1 MKRSLVPLLVLVFA
15 LVCLAQSA
23 TAAPTLAPV
32 ISPDVTAALAQ
43 ADQARVVISL
53 RDPAALKA
61 PADER
66 ARVVAQAQTAVMAAL
81 APGDFKPTR
90 RLTYVPALVG
100 TITRNGLSR
109 LQAHPLVRAVYPDA
123 PVRLHLG
130 QSVPALGA
138 DIVHTSLGLT
148 GRGVHVATIDTGV
161 DLSHP
166 DLSDDILAQKCFTQG
181 ECKPDNTFEG
191 DNAQDE
197 NGHGT
202 HVAGVITGRG
212 ATTPGGFAPDAKIV
226 SVRVV
231 GEQTGA
237 VISDLVAGLDWVR
250 GQAAPLDISIVNVS
264 LGTFSVYS
272 GACDAEEPALADAVG
287 QLTSVGVAVFASSGN
302 EGANSGLTAPACN
315 TGVIAVGATYDA
327 NLGREPDSGTYRT
340 LFGGDWPACAD
351 LVTNLQTIA
360 CFSNSSSRVDIVA
373 PGARITATALGG
385 GSATYSGTS
394 AAAPTAAGI
403 AALMKQANPSLTPPQ
418 IAALMKTTGVSL
430 TDPKNGRSFPR
441 LHALS
446 AVQASLNM
454 QPVSGRVLLQG
465 RSNNASIPL
474 TFGFFDTLTQSDGS
488 FSLLAP
494 PGTYTATAGYPG
506 YLASRRQ
513 VTVTGSG
520 AIVPAVRLL
529 GGDADRSGKVD
540 IFDLVLIA
548 GHYDEDVPPGDSRAD
563 INADGH
569 IGIFD
574 LTIVGVNYN
583 EEQYQPW
590 TAPALSKR
598 AVALCGPDSKSSPC
612 PSLGIDAPAK
622 VAVGEEFTVSV
633 RVQAGRDVGGV
644 DVLLGYDPAALTPV
658 GSPQAGGWFAPGQV
672 FVARATSGSGQL
684 RFAATRLASANPALT
699 NDVVFTAR
707 FRALRDT
714 APLFHLVRTDLVRV
728 DQ

>member
-1 MKRSLVPLLVLVFA
+1 
-15 LVCLAQSA
+15 
-23 TAAPTLAPV
+23 
-32 ISPDVTAALAQ
+32 
-43 ADQARVVISL
+43 
-53 RDPAALKA
+53 
-61 PADER
+61 
-66 ARVVAQAQTAVMAAL
+66 
-81 APGDFKPTR
+81 PGDFKPTR
-90 RLTYVPALVG
+90 HLTYVPALVG
-100 TITRNGLSR
+100 TITRDGLSR
-109 LQAHPLVRAVYPDA
+109 LQAHSLVRAVYPDA
-123 PVRLHLG
+123 PVQLHLG

-161 DLSHP
+161 DLAHP

-181 ECKPDNTFEG
+181 ECKPGNTFEG

-272 GACDAEEPALADAVG
+272 GTCDIEEPALADAVG
-287 QLTSVGVAVFASSGN
+287 QLTSSGVAVFASSGN

-360 CFSNSSSRVDIVA
+360 CFSNSSPRVDIVA
-373 PGARITATALGG
+373 PGARITAAALGG

-394 AAAPTAAGI
+394 AAAPTAAGV

-418 IAALMKTTGVSL
+418 IAALMKTTGVPL
-430 TDPKNGRSFPR
+430 TDAKNGRTFPR

-446 AVQASLNM
+446 AVQAALNM

-465 RSNNASIPL
+465 RSSTAGIPL
-474 TFGFFDTLTQSDGS
+474 RFGFFDTLTQTDGS

-494 PGTYTATAGYPG
+494 PGTYTASAGYPG

-513 VTVTGSG
+513 VTVTAEG
-520 AIVPAVRLL
+520 AAVPTVRLL

-548 GHYDEDVPPGDSRAD
+548 GHYDEDVPPGDARAD

-574 LTIVGVNYN
+574 LTIVGVNYSL
-583 EEQYQPW
+583 EQYQPW
-590 TAPALSKR
+590 TVPALSKR
-598 AVALCGPDSKSSPC
+598 AAVACSSGSPSSAC
-612 PSLGIDAPAK
+612 PSLSIDAPLQ
-622 VAVGEEFTVSV
+622 VAAGEEFTVSV
-633 RVQAGRDVGGV
+633 RVQAAMDVGGV
-644 DVLLGYDPAALTPV
+644 DTVLGYDPAALTPS
-658 GSPQAGGWFAPGQV
+658 GSPQVGGWFAPGQV
-672 FVARATSGSGQL
+672 FVARASSSAARV
-684 RFAATRLASANPALT
+684 RFAATRLGLAIPAPS
-699 NDVVFTAR
+699 DGVVFTTR

-714 APLFHLVRTDLVRV
+714 APVFHLLRTDLARV
-728 DQ
+728 D